1 MDECVQTCNYVHII
15 VHVPIDP
22 VPSMMADTVAFA
34 RLLSFKLLCVLLQR
48 QQ

>member
-15 VHVPIDP
+15 VPIDP